1 MPYIIDI
8 IFILILAV
16 VVITSVK
23 KGFIV
28 SLFELVGTIASFV
41 AARLLSD
48 SLASPVFE
56 KFVAPGAE
64 KLLSENL
71 GEVATTDYGAQ
82 IESAINSIPDFF
94 TSILS
99 LMGIDKAELVEKVAS
114 SDFASGTLLDSLMES
129 VVTPVGTA
137 VVQFIL
143 FAVLVALITLVL
155 RVLVRL
161 LDKIIKKI
169 PAIKQMNSALGGV
182 VGAARGVLTVVI
194 LSILL
199 AVAAG
204 FINNE
209 SFITAVEGSFI
220 VGTVQN
226 LFTTFSGITI

>member
-8 IFILILAV
+8 IFLLIFGV
-16 VVITSVK
+16 VIITSVK

-41 AARLLSD
+41 AARLFSD
-48 SLASPVFE
+48 SLAAPVFE
-56 KFVAPGAE
+56 KFVKPGAE
-64 KLLSENL
+64 NLLSQNL
-71 GEVATTDYGAQ
+71 GEVATTDYGTQ
-82 IESAINSIPDFF
+82 IEEAINSIPDAFA
-94 TSILS
+94 SILN
-99 LMGIDKAELVEKVAS
+99 LMGISKEALIEKVSS
-114 SDFASGTLLDSLMES
+114 SDFASGSLLDSLMES

-182 VGAARGVLTVVI
+182 VGAVRGLLIVVI
-194 LSILL
+194 ISLLL

-204 FINNE
+204 FINNPE
-209 SFITAVEGSFI
+209 FISAVEGSFV

-226 LFTTFSGITI
+226 LFTTFSGISI

>member
-82 IESAINSIPDFF
+82 IEGVINSIPDFF

-143 FAVLVALITLVL
+143 FAVLVALITLML

-182 VGAARGVLTVVI
+182 VGAVRGVLTVVI

>member
-8 IFILILAV
+8 IFILIFGFV
-16 VVITSVK
+16 IITSVK

-28 SLFELVGTIASFV
+28 SLFELVGTIASFA
-41 AARLLSD
+41 AARIFSD
-48 SLASPVFE
+48 SMAAPVFE
-56 KFVAPGAE
+56 KFVKPGAE
-64 KLLSENL
+64 NILSQNL
-71 GEVATTDYGAQ
+71 GSVATTDYGTQ
-82 IESAINSIPDFF
+82 IEEAINSIPDAFA
-94 TSILS
+94 SILN
-99 LMGIDKAELVEKVAS
+99 LMGISKETLVEKVSS
-114 SDFASGTLLDSLMES
+114 SDFASGSLLETLMES

-182 VGAARGVLTVVI
+182 VGAVRGLLIVVI
-194 LSILL
+194 ISLLL

-204 FINNE
+204 FINNPE
-209 SFITAVEGSFI
+209 FISAVEGSF
-220 VGTVQN
+220 VVNTVQN
-226 LFTTFSGITI
+226 LITTFSGISI

>member
-82 IESAINSIPDFF
+82 IEGAINSIPDFF

-169 PAIKQMNSALGGV
+169 PAIKQMNSALGGI

>member
-182 VGAARGVLTVVI
+182 VGAVRGVLTVVI

-209 SFITAVEGSFI
+209 SFITVVEGSFI

>member
-48 SLASPVFE
+48 SLAQPVFE
-56 KFVAPGAE
+56 KFVSPGAE
-64 KLLSENL
+64 KLLAQNL
-71 GEVATTDYGAQ
+71 GDVATTDYGAQ
-82 IESAINSIPDFF
+82 IEGAINSIPDFF
-94 TSILS
+94 ASILS
-99 LMGIDKAELVEKVAS
+99 LMGIEKEALIEKVAS
-114 SDFASGTLLDSLMES
+114 SEIASGSLLDSLMES
-129 VVTPVGTA
+129 VVTPIGTA

-182 VGAARGVLTVVI
+182 VGAVRGVLIIVI
-194 LSILL
+194 ISLLL
-199 AVAAG
+199 AVGAG

-209 SFITAVEGSFI
+209 EFIAAVEGSFV

>member
-8 IFILILAV
+8 IFLLIFGV
-16 VVITSVK
+16 VIITSVK

-41 AARLLSD
+41 AARLFSD
-48 SLASPVFE
+48 SLAAPVFE
-56 KFVAPGAE
+56 KFVKPGAE
-64 KLLSENL
+64 NLLSQNL
-71 GEVATTDYGAQ
+71 GEVATTDYGTQ
-82 IESAINSIPDFF
+82 IEEAINSIPDAFA
-94 TSILS
+94 SILN
-99 LMGIDKAELVEKVAS
+99 LMGISKETLVEKVSS
-114 SDFASGTLLDSLMES
+114 SDFASGSLLDSLMES

-182 VGAARGVLTVVI
+182 VGAVRGLLIVVI
-194 LSILL
+194 ISLLL

-204 FINNE
+204 FINNPE
-209 SFITAVEGSFI
+209 FISAVEGSFV

-226 LFTTFSGITI
+226 LFTTFSGISI

>member
-48 SLASPVFE
+48 SLAQPVFE
-56 KFVAPGAE
+56 KFVSPGAE
-64 KLLSENL
+64 KLLAQNL
-71 GEVATTDYGAQ
+71 GDVATTDYGAQ
-82 IESAINSIPDFF
+82 IEGAINSIPDFF
-94 TSILS
+94 ASILS
-99 LMGIDKAELVEKVAS
+99 LMGIEKEALIEKVAS
-114 SDFASGTLLDSLMES
+114 SEFASGSLLDSLMES
-129 VVTPVGTA
+129 VVTPLGTA

-182 VGAARGVLTVVI
+182 VGAIRGVLIIVI
-194 LSILL
+194 ISLLL
-199 AVAAG
+199 AVGAG

-209 SFITAVEGSFI
+209 EFLVAVEGSFV
-220 VGTVQN
+220 VGGVQK

>member
-48 SLASPVFE
+48 SLAQPVFE
-56 KFVAPGAE
+56 KFVSPGAE
-64 KLLSENL
+64 KLLAQNL
-71 GEVATTDYGAQ
+71 GDVATTDYGAQ
-82 IESAINSIPDFF
+82 IEGAINSIPDFF
-94 TSILS
+94 ASILS
-99 LMGIDKAELVEKVAS
+99 LMGIEKEALIEKIAS
-114 SDFASGTLLDSLMES
+114 SEFASGSLLDSLMES
-129 VVTPVGTA
+129 VVSPLGTA

-182 VGAARGVLTVVI
+182 VGAIRGVLIIVI
-194 LSILL
+194 ISLLL
-199 AVAAG
+199 AVGAG

-209 SFITAVEGSFI
+209 EFLVAVEGSFV
-220 VGTVQN
+220 VGAVQK

>member
-8 IFILILAV
+8 IFILVLAV
-16 VVITSVK
+16 VIITSVK

-41 AARLLSD
+41 AARVLSD
-48 SLASPVFE
+48 SLALPVFE
-56 KFVAPGAE
+56 KFVKPGAE
-64 KLLSENL
+64 NLLSQNL
-71 GEVATTDYGAQ
+71 GEIATKDYGAQ

-94 TSILS
+94 ASILS
-99 LMGIDKAELVEKVAS
+99 LMGIEKEALIEKVAS
-114 SDFASGTLLDSLMES
+114 SDFASGSLLESLMES
-129 VVTPVGTA
+129 VVTPLGTA

-155 RVLVRL
+155 RVFVRL
-161 LDKIIKKI
+161 LDRIIKKI

-182 VGAARGVLTVVI
+182 VGAVRGVLIVVI
-194 LSILL
+194 LSVLL
-199 AVAAG
+199 AVGAG

-209 SFITAVEGSFI
+209 SFVTAVEGSFV

-226 LFTTFSGITI
+226 LFTTFSGISI

>member
-8 IFILILAV
+8 IFLLIFGV
-16 VVITSVK
+16 VIITSVK

-41 AARLLSD
+41 AARLFSD
-48 SLASPVFE
+48 SLAAPVFE
-56 KFVAPGAE
+56 KFVKPGAE
-64 KLLSENL
+64 NLLSQNL
-71 GEVATTDYGAQ
+71 GEVATTDYGTQ
-82 IESAINSIPDFF
+82 IEEAINSIPDAFA
-94 TSILS
+94 SILN
-99 LMGIDKAELVEKVAS
+99 LMGISKEALVEKVSS
-114 SDFASGTLLDSLMES
+114 SDFASGSLLDSLMES

-182 VGAARGVLTVVI
+182 VGAVRGLLIVVI
-194 LSILL
+194 ISLLL

-204 FINNE
+204 FINNPE
-209 SFITAVEGSFI
+209 FISAVEGSFV

-226 LFTTFSGITI
+226 LFTTFSGISI

>member
-41 AARLLSD
+41 VARLLSD

-182 VGAARGVLTVVI
+182 VGAVRGVLTVVI

>member
-8 IFILILAV
+8 IFILIFGV
-16 VVITSVK
+16 VIITSVK

-41 AARLLSD
+41 AARIFSD
-48 SLASPVFE
+48 SLAAPVFQ
-56 KFVAPGAE
+56 KFVEPGAE
-64 KLLSENL
+64 KLLSQNL
-71 GEVATTDYGAQ
+71 GEVATTDYGTQ
-82 IESAINSIPDFF
+82 IEEVINSIPDAFA
-94 TSILS
+94 SILN
-99 LMGIDKAELVEKVAS
+99 LMGISKEALIEKVSS
-114 SDFASGTLLDSLMES
+114 SDFASGSLLESLMES

-155 RVLVRL
+155 RVVVRL

-182 VGAARGVLTVVI
+182 VGAVRGLLIVVI
-194 LSILL
+194 LSLLL

-204 FINNE
+204 FINSPE
-209 SFITAVEGSFI
+209 FISAVEGSFV

-226 LFTTFSGITI
+226 LFTTFSGISI

>member
-8 IFILILAV
+8 IFILIFGV
-16 VVITSVK
+16 VIITSVK

-41 AARLLSD
+41 AARIFSD
-48 SLASPVFE
+48 SLATPVFE
-56 KFVAPGAE
+56 KFVSPGAE
-64 KLLSENL
+64 KLLSQNL
-71 GEVATTDYGAQ
+71 GDVATTDYGTQ
-82 IESAINSIPDFF
+82 IEEAINSIPDFF
-94 TSILS
+94 ASLMN
-99 LMGIDKAELVEKVAS
+99 LMGISKEALIEKVS
-114 SDFASGTLLDSLMES
+114 SSEFASGSLLDSLMES

-155 RVLVRL
+155 RILVRL

-182 VGAARGVLTVVI
+182 VGAIRGLLIVVI
-194 LSILL
+194 ISLLL
-199 AVAAG
+199 AVGAG
-204 FINNE
+204 FINHPE
-209 SFITAVEGSFI
+209 FISAVEGSFV
-220 VGTVQN
+220 VGVVQN

>member
-182 VGAARGVLTVVI
+182 VGAVRGVLTVVI

-226 LFTTFSGITI
+226 LFTAFSGITI